1 MGEEEAQMEETA
13 EGMPIEAM
21 SSKQLKGLFGR
32 EALDMMGA
40 MFQHTSQIGEH
51 AQFQTLESCLQTKS
65 PNGRSEI
72 YQKSQIHP
80 TAVYSALNL
89 ALASTAQGIAA
100 GECFVQLS
108 GGTPEPLIGAILAG
122 FTNVF
127 YVAKNYNGGQL
138 DEEPI
143 GA

>member
-1 MGEEEAQMEETA
+1 MEETT

-32 EALDMMGA
+32 EALIMMGA

-51 AQFQTLESCLQTKS
+51 ARFQTLESCLQTKLPS
-65 PNGRSEI
+65 GRSEI
-72 YQKSQIHP
+72 YRKSQNHP
-80 TAVYSALNL
+80 AAIYSAPNL

-108 GGTPEPLIGAILAG
+108 GGTPEPLFGAIIAG
-122 FTNVF
+122 FTKVF
-127 YVAKNYNGGQL
+127 YVAQNYSGGQL